1 MMQKLNIRN
10 IRKFGECIARK
21 VSSLNNQDQQQN
33 TIILPPNLSQSKLN
47 VNVQISYIYIFVLG
61 GR

>member
-1 MMQKLNIRN
+1 MQKLNIRN

-21 VSSLNNQDQQQN
+21 VSLLNNQDQQQN

-47 VNVQISYIYIFVLG
+47 VKVQISLHIYI
-61 GR
+61 RPWW

>member
-1 MMQKLNIRN
+1 MQKLNIRN

>member
-1 MMQKLNIRN
+1 MQKLNIRN

-47 VNVQISYIYIFVLG
+47 VKVQISLHIYI
-61 GR
+61 RPWW